1 MGRFGFCGPSYTSQ
15 SITADCQQAMNW
27 YPESIESQLGKSAMA
42 LYPTPGLSVFA
53 ALPSLIAPTRAV
65 RGMLAIDGRLFAV
78 GGPNLYEVYKD
89 GSNNNRGN
97 IGDDY
102 NQVTM
107 ASNGADGN
115 QLVVCSAGNLYSLDL
130 TANVLS
136 GPILGLQGTVS
147 MVVYCSGYFVAL
159 LANSNKFQVSALLD
173 GTTWNPLGV
182 EQVLVFPENVAA
194 IVSAFNQLWVYG
206 LNGHTQVYYNSG
218 ASAVT
223 PFDVIPGAFMEEG
236 ISAPSS
242 LAVLDNTPS
251 WIGGYQTGIGIAWR
265 ANGYS
270 PSRIS
275 NHAVE
280 TAWAAYP
287 SRGTDAIGYAYRDQG
302 HTFWVLRFPSANQG
316 FGATWVYD
324 TATQMWHERGHWSPQ
339 SPSGWT
345 AHNSTCHAFCFGQ
358 NLVGDWNT
366 GVIYAMSIYTYQD
379 NGQPIRRVRRAP
391 HISVEQVRIFHSFL
405 QVDVEVG
412 DGPMPPLLDGA
423 GEPRG
428 PQMILRWSNDGGR
441 TWSNEYV
448 RSAGQTGEY
457 RQRVYWNRLGQAR
470 DRVYEVSVTDPVPWR
485 IVDAYL
491 KAGSLY
497 QLPQQRL
504 SQRYEEIT

>member
-1 MGRFGFCGPSYTSQ
+1 
-15 SITADCQQAMNW
+15 
-27 YPESIESQLGKSAMA
+27 
-42 LYPTPGLSVFA
+42 
-53 ALPSLIAPTRAV
+53 
-65 RGMLAIDGRLFAV
+65 
-78 GGPNLYEVYKD
+78 
-89 GSNNNRGN
+89 
-97 IGDDY
+97 
-102 NQVTM
+102 
-107 ASNGADGN
+107 
-115 QLVVCSAGNLYSLDL
+115 
-130 TANVLS
+130 
-136 GPILGLQGTVS
+136 
-147 MVVYCSGYFVAL
+147 
-159 LANSNKFQVSALLD
+159 
-173 GTTWNPLGV
+173 
-182 EQVLVFPENVAA
+182 
-194 IVSAFNQLWVYG
+194 
-206 LNGHTQVYYNSG
+206 
-218 ASAVT
+218 
-223 PFDVIPGAFMEEG
+223 
-236 ISAPSS
+236 
-242 LAVLDNTPS
+242 
-251 WIGGYQTGIGIAWR
+251 
-265 ANGYS
+265 
-270 PSRIS
+270 
-275 NHAVE
+275 
-280 TAWAAYP
+280 
-287 SRGTDAIGYAYRDQG
+287 
-302 HTFWVLRFPSANQG
+302 
-316 FGATWVYD
+316 
-324 TATQMWHERGHWSPQ
+324 MWHERGHWSPQ